1 MLEVSSQYAGKCR
14 KIHLL
19 CSIPIRPVRLGIDL
33 GHQLFVILIH
43 NIHPKVD
50 HASPEERVA

>member
-1 MLEVSSQYAGKCR
+1 M
-14 KIHLL
+14 L